1 MNADGSPGVAADVSA
16 GAKVPF
22 LNELGWSA
30 IGAGGALLIGAFAL
44 TVLSARPP
52 RNRPPHVQVGGVAPA
67 AG

>member
-1 MNADGSPGVAADVSA
+1 MNADGSRGVAADVSA

-30 IGAGGALLIGAFAL
+30 IGVGGALLSGALAL

-52 RNRPPHVQVGGVAPA
+52 RNRPPQAQLGGAAPA